1 MGPHGWQHAR
11 LPCPSLS
18 LRICSVS
25 CPLYQW
31 CHPIILWW
39 LDTSYLKCCAGPQS
53 PYGLGPICRS
63 IAFDA
68 GKFPDKLQTLTSFPK
83 SPRAESKCAD
93 ALASYSK
100 TSPSCRIFW
109 KVWFQSKEFWA
120 YTPLTPT
127 LLHAEIKKKIS
138 LVLGLWAFGHSSGD
152 PQTWCLY
159 WLGSLYFLK
168 THTKGF
174 DVLLQGRGWKFMLHL
189 EGFCGAGEW
198 TSHWYN
204 FISHKKHS
212 FKLKYKIR
220 FPWWLG
226 GKEST
231 C

>member
-25 CPLYQW
+25 CPLYRW

-109 KVWFQSKEFWA
+109 RVWFQSKEFWA

-127 LLHAEIKKKIS
+127 LLHAEIKKKNLIS
-138 LVLGLWAFGHSSGD
+138 FRAVGIWTQQWRSTDLMFVLAGKSVFLEDTHQGIWCVASGERMEIHAAFGR
-152 PQTWCLY
+152 
-159 WLGSLYFLK
+159 FLW
-168 THTKGF
+168 
-174 DVLLQGRGWKFMLHL
+174 GRGVDIPLV
-189 EGFCGAGEW
+189 
-198 TSHWYN
+198 
-204 FISHKKHS
+204 
-212 FKLKYKIR
+212 
-220 FPWWLG
+220 
-226 GKEST
+226 
-231 C
+231 